1 MADHERTEVVE
12 RIARI
17 EGHLHAVHRMVE
29 EDRTYPDVVRQ
40 IVAVRASLDAVLQV
54 IVDDL
59 VEGCLLST
67 SKKGDAGR
75 AARELQQVVASA
87 L

>member
-1 MADHERTEVVE
+1 MTKHKRTEVE
-12 RIARI
+12 DRLARI
-17 EGHLHAVHRMVE
+17 EGHLHAVHRMVA
-29 EDRTYPDVVRQ
+29 EDRSYPDVVRQ
-40 IVAVRASLDAVLQV
+40 VVAVRASLDAVVQV

-59 VEGCLLST
+59 VEECVQPSPKRG
-67 SKKGDAGR
+67 GAGL

>member
-1 MADHERTEVVE
+1 MA
-12 RIARI
+12 
-17 EGHLHAVHRMVE
+17 E

-40 IVAVRASLDAVLQV
+40 ITAVRASLDAVLQV

-59 VEGCLLST
+59 VEECVQASPR
-67 SKKGDAGR
+67 KGEVGR

>member
-1 MADHERTEVVE
+1 MAGHRRTEVVE
-12 RIARI
+12 RLARV

-54 IVDDL
+54 VVDDL
-59 VEGCLLST
+59 VDECVHAS
-67 SKKGDAGR
+67 SKKGEVGR